1 MQGQADLQLVAR
13 LFVGE
18 AVGAQSRE
26 GIREILALQLFLS
39 VMIGPVLVLAF
50 RRDGMVV
57 DLPAPL
63 GPRNPYTCPPS
74 IVNERSSTATKS
86 P

>member
-26 GIREILALQLFLS
+26 GIREILTLQLFLS

-50 RRDGMVV
+50 RRDGIFAFFSPFAGVQ
-57 DLPAPL
+57 
-63 GPRNPYTCPPS
+63 
-74 IVNERSSTATKS
+74 STKKRA
-86 P
+86 